1 MLELYNH
8 GKAFFELL
16 TDAGVML
23 VDTKLIDIILWID
36 YNMPL
41 PDVFDPFWDSF
52 SLLFGDWSVAYFV
65 IGQGLI
71 FIIVFKL
78 VKFFTDIIL

>member
-8 GKAFFELL
+8 GKAFFDLL

-23 VDTKLIDIILWID
+23 VDTKLIDVLLWID
-36 YNMPL
+36 YNFTL
-41 PDVFDPFWDSF
+41 PDGLVPLWEAL
-52 SLLFGDWSVAYFV
+52 SLFFGDWSLAFLV

-71 FIIVFKL
+71 FVLVFK
-78 VKFFTDIIL
+78 VAKFFTDIIL